1 MATFGSELNLRLYLA
16 GEDTVVQKGII
27 NIGCHHFYQN
37 APYIYIIY
45 LLLFAVYCYRKIL
58 SSMHNNPEKQH
69 ILSVIVSRRCC
80 KLDFRIL
87 ES

>member
-16 GEDTVVQKGII
+16 GEDPVVQKEII

-37 APYIYIIY
+37 APYTYIIY

-58 SSMHNNPEKQH
+58 SSMHNNTEKQH

-87 ES
+87 QS